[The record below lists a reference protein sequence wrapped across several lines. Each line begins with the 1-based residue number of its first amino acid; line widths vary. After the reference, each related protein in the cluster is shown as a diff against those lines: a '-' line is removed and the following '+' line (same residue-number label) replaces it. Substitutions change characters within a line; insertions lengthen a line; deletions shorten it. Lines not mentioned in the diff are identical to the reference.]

1 MKKAKMIKGYFA
13 GSLMLAAVL
22 MGSGVQGQ
30 AVMADARLGAVT
42 LVDEQGFALDA
53 DYVQPDELIRLKVPV
68 INENHGQAL
77 PAGSCMIKIGLG
89 SKLVLDPAYDL
100 NSTAMNRYFRWTA
113 APNSGQQQIIGEL
126 IAPLPASLEEVNVAF
141 RVKGAQLG
149 NSAITANFLITN
161 HNTRQ
166 ILSDEDGANNA
177 SFLNY
182 KVSNRPAPATV
193 TTVTDIAKTG
203 CTLEIRFAADREV
216 NLSRFEI
223 EAGRNESSFERI
235 ATVSAIGAL
244 NYAQTVEIPASL
256 RAQQIFVRI
265 RTIERSGRSFYTAAR
280 SINGQ
285 CAALPLKLTLYPN
298 PASKITDRVT
308 IATTQGL
315 FSGQYRVRMM
325 DMSGKLVLVK
335 DINLAGVPNFVL
347 PFGNIASG
355 KYLIQL
361 STAEQ
366 EVAGLLQFERL

>member
-1 MKKAKMIKGYFA
+1 MKKSKMIKRFLT
-13 GSLMLAAVL
+13 GSLFLASVL
-22 MGSGVQGQ
+22 MGAGANGQ

-53 DYVQPDELIRLKVPV
+53 DYVQPDALIRLKIPV
-68 INENHGQAL
+68 INDNHGQAL

-89 SKLVLDPAYDL
+89 SKLELDPAYEL

-141 RVKGAQLG
+141 RVKGAHLG
-149 NSAITANFLITN
+149 QSAITANFLITN

-182 KVSNRPAPATV
+182 TVSSRPAPATV
-193 TTVTDIAKTG
+193 TTVTGISKTG
-203 CTLEIRFAADREV
+203 CALEIRFAADREI
-216 NLSRFEI
+216 NLSRFDI
-223 EAGRNESSFERI
+223 EAGRDESSFERI
-235 ATVSAIGAL
+235 ASVAANGAL
-244 NYAQTVEIPASL
+244 AYVQTVEIPASL
-256 RAQQIFVRI
+256 RTQQLFVRI
-265 RTIERSGRSFYTAAR
+265 RTIERNGRSSYTSAR
-280 SINGQ
+280 SVNGQ
-285 CAALPLKLTLYPN
+285 CAALPLKLGLYPN

-308 IATTQGL
+308 IATSQGL

-325 DMSGKLVLVK
+325 DMSGKLVLLK

-355 KYLIQL
+355 KYIIQL
-361 STAEQ
+361 STVDNQ
-366 EVAGLLQFERL
+366 VAGLLQFERM